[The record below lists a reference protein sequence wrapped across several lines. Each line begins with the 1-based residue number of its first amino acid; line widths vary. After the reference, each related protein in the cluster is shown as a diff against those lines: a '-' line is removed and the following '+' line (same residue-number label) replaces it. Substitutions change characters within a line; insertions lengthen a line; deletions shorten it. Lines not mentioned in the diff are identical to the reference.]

1 MVGFLCSSAGKE
13 STCNAG
19 GPGLGKSHGESM
31 ATHSSILAWRE
42 SPWTAE
48 PGGLQSMGSQR
59 VGHNWAT
66 KQSTREM
73 VNSWINL
80 LECPSSLEF
89 LKNHWLFLSMLSYEL
104 TLDKVPSLEV
114 YNKWLGLSPL
124 RLL

>member
-59 VGHNWAT
+59 VGH
-66 KQSTREM
+66 
-73 VNSWINL
+73 
-80 LECPSSLEF
+80 
-89 LKNHWLFLSMLSYEL
+89 
-104 TLDKVPSLEV
+104 D
-114 YNKWLGLSPL
+114 
-124 RLL
+124 